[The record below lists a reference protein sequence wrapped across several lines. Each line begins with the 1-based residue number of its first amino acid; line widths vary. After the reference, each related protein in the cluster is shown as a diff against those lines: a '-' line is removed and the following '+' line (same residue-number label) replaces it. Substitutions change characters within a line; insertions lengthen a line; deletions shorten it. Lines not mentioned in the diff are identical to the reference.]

1 MDYIVETKDLDKFI
15 IKLSQ
20 ELNFNL
26 INNLHTNIGKIKT
39 ISFNDAEKELL
50 LNNNNFDSLLLK
62 YINY

>member
-1 MDYIVETKDLDKFI
+1 MDYIVETKDLNNFM
-15 IKLSQ
+15 IKLSK

-26 INNLHTNIGKIKT
+26 INNLHINIGKIKI
-39 ISFNDAEKELL
+39 ISFNDTEKELL

>member
-1 MDYIVETKDLDKFI
+1 M
-15 IKLSQ
+15 IKLSK

-26 INNLHTNIGKIKT
+26 INNLHINIGKIKI
-39 ISFNDAEKELL
+39 ISFNDTEKELL